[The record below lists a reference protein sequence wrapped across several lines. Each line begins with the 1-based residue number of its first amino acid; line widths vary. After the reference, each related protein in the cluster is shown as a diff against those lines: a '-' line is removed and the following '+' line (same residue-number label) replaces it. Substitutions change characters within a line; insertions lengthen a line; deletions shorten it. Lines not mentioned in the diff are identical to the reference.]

1 MNVYDFCYLCTDD
14 GTTVHIYDMN
24 DNVGEEVF
32 TGTMRDAM
40 WSDYAYREV
49 WSFDFDEQ
57 YGLTLN
63 IETESEEE

>member
-1 MNVYDFCYLCTDD
+1 MSVYDFCYLCTDD
-14 GTTVHIYDMN
+14 GAIIHIYDMN

-32 TGTMRDAM
+32 TGTTYDAM
-40 WSDYAYREV
+40 LSDYAYCEV
-49 WSFDFDEQ
+49 SSFDLDKE